1 MIGMSHLQYINR
13 KKIDRAELLLIT
25 GDQPIKEIAYDLG
38 YNDHSYFIRLFKKIT
53 GITPMAYRK
62 NMS

>member
-1 MIGMSHLQYINR
+1 MIGMSPLQYINR

-38 YNDHSYFIRLFKKIT
+38 YNDHSYFIRLFKRLQALRLWHIGRT
-53 GITPMAYRK
+53 
-62 NMS
+62 